1 MALDRT
7 ANTNHS
13 GFFVAA
19 EKGFYAEEGLD
30 VHLRSTSEDNYAG
43 TALAGFYSL
52 VKKERIDQ

>member
-43 TALAGFYSL
+43 TTLAGFYSL
-52 VKKERIDQ
+52 AKK